1 MSETEESNHWRRRS
15 QGVLEE
21 AAEEARRLLHSY
33 IGVEHVFIAIASR
46 ACSQAQS
53 PFHTLGVDARHVRDT
68 IRREISTG
76 KGVAAESPP
85 LTPRLLAILKRAG
98 EHAGPQAPLSETHL
112 LQSMLEEGESLPV
125 RYLFS
130 LGHQPSTLLTRL
142 AATANVNSPD
152 QTRIAP
158 GLGAADGTR
167 LSVSGAAPISPIAP
181 GETESAPGPPIVPQ
195 TNLPVS
201 IPTPTLDKWGRDLS
215 KMARMGK
222 LAEAIGRDSEID
234 QIITILARTQKSNPL
249 LLGEAGVGKT
259 AIIEGIAW
267 RIAHGLVPPVMR
279 GKRLVEIEMG
289 TLTSGTT
296 LRGQFEERV
305 NQLINEATNAP
316 EVILFIDEVHTIVG
330 AGAGSGAND
339 AAQMFKPS
347 LARGDISCIGA
358 TTQDE
363 YARYIRKDLAL
374 ERRFSPVTVKELSPE
389 ATLTVLQKVAP
400 RILEKQAA
408 HGQRLEIDR
417 DALSAAV
424 ALTDKYVRDRHQ
436 PDKAIDAIDI
446 ACARAV
452 VNGASGVSVA
462 DIAFVVSE
470 WTGIP
475 VGRLTVHEQQR
486 YAQMEAALA
495 ERVIGQQRAVA
506 TVSRSVRA
514 ALAGLKPP
522 NRPVGV
528 FLFMGPSG
536 VGKTRFAKEL
546 AAFLFDGSEALIRFD
561 MNEYQNAHTVS
572 NLIGS
577 PRGYVGSEQGGALTE
592 AMRRRPYSVVLLD
605 EIEKAHPDIF
615 NLFLS
620 VFDDGRITDNL
631 GRVVDC
637 SNALFIMTSNV
648 GLGEI
653 DFAGIEPNQL
663 RLLASRFLRPE
674 LVNRITEVVAFMPLG
689 RDELAQILDL
699 ILMEKTEGF
708 RKTHNITV
716 NIDEKAKH
724 MIIETGFD
732 PQMGARPLER
742 AIEHL
747 IVQPLV
753 DALFAGRIK
762 PGEVL
767 ATARGD
773 QIMFIS

>member
-1 MSETEESNHWRRRS
+1 MSESEESNHCHKRT
-15 QGVLEE
+15 QGLLEE
-21 AAEEARRLLHSY
+21 AEEEARRLLHSY
-33 IGVEHVFIAIASR
+33 IGVEHVFIAIASS

-76 KGVAAESPP
+76 KGVPAESPP

-98 EHAGPQAPLSETHL
+98 EHAGLQASLSETHF

-130 LGHQPSTLLTRL
+130 LGHQPATLLARL
-142 AATANVNSPD
+142 AAAANLNATD
-152 QTRIAP
+152 QTRITSEP
-158 GLGAADGTR
+158 GAADVMR
-167 LSVSGAAPISPIAP
+167 LAVSGASPISPIEP
-181 GETESAPGPPIVPQ
+181 LELTSAPGPPIIPQ
-195 TNLPVS
+195 THIPVS

-215 KMARMGK
+215 KMARLGK
-222 LAEAIGRDSEID
+222 LAEAIGRDSEIE

-249 LLGEAGVGKT
+249 LLGDAGVGKT

-267 RIAHGLVPPVMR
+267 RIAHGIVPPLLR
-279 GKRLVEIEMG
+279 GKRIVEIEIG

-296 LRGQFEERV
+296 LRGQFEERI

-330 AGAGSGAND
+330 AGAGSGVND

-400 RILEKQAA
+400 RILEKQSA
-408 HGQRLEIDR
+408 HGLRLGIHR

-424 ALTDKYVRDRHQ
+424 TLTDKYVRDRHQ

-452 VNGASGVSVA
+452 VNGANGVSVA

-475 VGRLTVHEQQR
+475 VGRLTVDEQQR
-486 YAQMEAALA
+486 YAQMEAALG

-514 ALAGLKPP
+514 ALAGMKPP

-536 VGKTRFAKEL
+536 VGKTRLAKEL

-561 MNEYQNAHTVS
+561 MNEYQDKHAAS

-605 EIEKAHPDIF
+605 EIEKAHPDIL

-637 SNALFIMTSNV
+637 SNALFILTSNI

-653 DFAGIEPNQL
+653 DLAEIDPNQL

-674 LVNRITEVVAFMPLG
+674 LVNRITEVVAFKPLG
-689 RDELAQILDL
+689 FDELARILDL
-699 ILMEKTEGF
+699 ILMEKTEVF

-716 NIDEKAKH
+716 NVDEKAKH

-742 AIEHL
+742 AIEQL

-773 QIMFIS
+773 QIFIS